1 MKMERYYERGAT
13 FCSSECH
20 RRFVRVGSTTLR
32 IRQLR
37 PSRSRLEMPLLPAHN
52 AVGNQDDRLGSR
64 LCRKL
69 PQEVF
74 YWISN
79 CVFVDLA
86 GCAIWRCKPLAERF
100 RSLATITGAA
110 TQTYIYFHNRLVV
123 PSVIIEML
131 PCRIASSIAVDGT
144 SCELHA
150 AVHALLISG
159 ADFSFKLF

>member
-1 MKMERYYERGAT
+1 
-13 FCSSECH
+13 
-20 RRFVRVGSTTLR
+20 
-32 IRQLR
+32 
-37 PSRSRLEMPLLPAHN
+37 LPAHN

-100 RSLATITGAA
+100 RSLATVTGVA
-110 TQTYIYFHNRLVV
+110 TQSYIYFHYRLVV
-123 PSVIIEML
+123 PSVVIEVL
-131 PCRIASSIAVDGT
+131 PGRVASSIAVGGT
-144 SCELHA
+144 VCEFHA
-150 AVHALLISG
+150 AVNAISISG
-159 ADFSFKLF
+159 TDFGFKLFRYSPPVHRSLVS